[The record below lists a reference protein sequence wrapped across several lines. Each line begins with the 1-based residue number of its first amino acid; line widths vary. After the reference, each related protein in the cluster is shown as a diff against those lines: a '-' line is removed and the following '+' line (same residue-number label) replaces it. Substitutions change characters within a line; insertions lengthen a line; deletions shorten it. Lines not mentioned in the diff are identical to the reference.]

1 MTSVQTTRGKS
12 NNKIVRDEK
21 KRILKENNYCNICG
35 TKHDTYEVDHI
46 IPVAIV
52 GVNHSKNIQLL
63 CVECHK
69 NKTRIDHK
77 IISILKKLNIIS
89 TAARVKRFLSEEQII
104 ELYDTLT
111 IATIQAEQN
120 QRIWWNE

>member
-1 MTSVQTTRGKS
+1 MTSVQTTRGKI
-12 NNKIVRDEK
+12 NNKIVREEK

-35 TKHDTYEVDHI
+35 SKKENYQVDHI
-46 IPVAIV
+46 IPVTIV
-52 GVNHSKNIQLL
+52 GVNHPNNIQLL
-63 CVECHK
+63 CLECHK
-69 NKTRIDHK
+69 NKTRIDQK

-104 ELYDTLT
+104 ELYEALT